1 MTMTMTMTM
10 TIFPSSLS
18 SQFICACVN
27 RVSVNKVIDLV
38 DDDDDDADDDADDAD
53 DDDDDDAAEVG
64 LAEYKPT
71 TRWL

>member
-1 MTMTMTMTM
+1 MTMTMTMTDDN
-10 TIFPSSLS
+10 ISIESRNLEFVR
-18 SQFICACVN
+18 VN
-27 RVSVNKVIDLV
+27 RVSVNRVIDLV

>member
-1 MTMTMTMTM
+1 M
-10 TIFPSSLS
+10 S
-18 SQFICACVN
+18 
-27 RVSVNKVIDLV
+27 
-38 DDDDDDADDDADDAD
+38 DDDTDDDTDDAD